1 MSILK
6 DFLNQK
12 QEWHTEDSS
21 SRQGGVGSRH
31 NVALFYGICRSFDDV
46 AWWSSLTCEP
56 NFSALVQSCSVLIN
70 DGKQSVRFDGLNLPL
85 LFELARFGGIILA
98 QQVISPTLS
107 GRAALSASGG
117 QFPKP
122 QDKKVELSGVHSP
135 TKGRLAVTLFCTG
148 ASAAKVEQARAL
160 APDGVSV
167 RPGRPQ
173 FDTIFK

>member
-12 QEWHTEDSS
+12 HEDWRTEDST
-21 SRQGGVGSRH
+21 SRQGGVGSRD

-56 NFSALVQSCSVLIN
+56 NFAALVQSCSVLIN
-70 DGKQSVRFDGLNLPL
+70 DGKRRVRFDGLNLPL

-98 QQVISPTLS
+98 RQVISPTLS
-107 GRAALSASGG
+107 GRASLSASG
-117 QFPKP
+117 QFPKHN
-122 QDKKVELSGVHSP
+122 DKKVELSGNHSP

-148 ASAAKVEQARAL
+148 ASAGKVEQARAL